1 MPASDYPRT
10 GQCVKI
16 YPMARKYFNPLLLL
30 IYIFKVGYRTKKAPK
45 KVFLAALYYDLKTL
59 RHRHGFFLVARV
71 DLTFLST

>member
-16 YPMARKYFNPLLLL
+16 YPMARKYFNPLLLF
-30 IYIFKVGYRTKKAPK
+30 IYIFKVGYRTKKASK

-59 RHRHGFFLVARV
+59 TQLCRSHQPKFH
-71 DLTFLST
+71 SCIYK